1 MWKRKRTP
9 SGNAHLRSQNPS
21 SEVPLDTKLPDG
33 LILELAR
40 DKRAMQRFSALT
52 KEERDRVVARAR
64 AARTRADLRLVVLSL
79 SSGDDA
85 REFY

>member
-1 MWKRKRTP
+1 MDK
-9 SGNAHLRSQNPS
+9 
-21 SEVPLDTKLPDG
+21 KLPDG

-40 DKRAMQRFSALT
+40 DKRAMQRFSSLT
-52 KEERDRVVARAR
+52 KNERDRIVARAY

-79 SSGDDA
+79 SDSEDA